1 MVSYVTP
8 EWLEEVA
15 EVYRSNPDNQNKAFK
30 GMTIF
35 LVFRVLAEPRLGIDE
50 DIDFALH
57 LEDGALQD
65 DSTHITA
72 STAEQ
77 KADFILS
84 ATPEIWKKVI
94 RKGEGFISA
103 FMTKKIK
110 LAKGNPARIIALA
123 PKSGAVIDC
132 FYQVE
137 TEWPDEMTAERLEQ
151 YRAQIKEFRQRL
163 GV

>member
-1 MVSYVTP
+1 MLSYVTP

-15 EVYRSNPDNQNKAFK
+15 KVYRGNPDNQNKTFK
-30 GMTIF
+30 GMNIF
-35 LVFRVLAEPRLGIDE
+35 LTFRVLAEPKLGIDE

-57 LEDGALQD
+57 LENGAVQD
-65 DSTHITA
+65 DSVHISRA
-72 STAEQ
+72 GAEQ

-84 ATPEIWKKVI
+84 ATPQIWKKVI

-110 LAKGNPARIIALA
+110 LVKGNPARIISLA

-132 FYQVE
+132 FYQVD
-137 TEWPDEMTAERLEQ
+137 TEWPDEMSPQRLEE
-151 YRAQIKEFRQRL
+151 YRAQVKEFRQRL